1 MFVTSKDAA
10 QMLLGE
16 TLTSCRKSESGSFI
30 TVADSI
36 EALVSSQPGLTE
48 LEIAKALFVS
58 ESDLQRIHLMC
69 RRLIA
74 EGRLTRNGVGTTT
87 DPFTYSPKRASKSPP
102 RPAAASRPRAVRRRN
117 RRAIGRVP
125 RPAC

>member
-1 MFVTSKDAA
+1 MKPTPQTGPD
-10 QMLLGE
+10 QMLLGD
-16 TLTSCRKSESGSFI
+16 TPASCRKSENGSFI

-48 LEIAKALFVS
+48 LEIAKALFAS
-58 ESDLQRIHLMC
+58 EKDLQRIHMMC

-87 DPFTYSPKRASKSPP
+87 NPFTYSPKGASKPP
-102 RPAAASRPRAVRRRN
+102 RRGRRT
-117 RRAIGRVP
+117 P
-125 RPAC
+125 WPT

>member
-1 MFVTSKDAA
+1 
-10 QMLLGE
+10 MLLGE
-16 TLTSCRKSESGSFI
+16 MPASCRKSESGSFI

-48 LEIAKALFVS
+48 LEIAKSLFAS
-58 ESDLQRIHLMC
+58 ERDLQRIHMMC

-87 DPFTYSPKRASKSPP
+87 NPFTYSPKGASKAP
-102 RPAAASRPRAVRRRN
+102 PRAVHLRTFTE
-117 RRAIGRVP
+117 
-125 RPAC
+125 